1 MDVIS
6 RGSKTVIQ
14 SYNPMCIGIIERK
27 TGGQT
32 VQRFYAST
40 SEMRAADKLAY
51 YRSAK
56 KLNSLRRSR

>member
-1 MDVIS
+1 MDIIS

-27 TGGQT
+27 TSSQT
-32 VQRFYAST
+32 VQRFYASI
-40 SEMRAADKLAY
+40 SEMPIADKLAY
-51 YRSAK
+51 FRSAK